1 MVREIAISV
10 YLQVFHFI
18 FNLCKLFPQKQ
29 KTVGVATFGDNIYY
43 TAQAI
48 RKQTP
53 EEEIIILKVPKCNY
67 PFQQHIINKE
77 ILFSLKHPLSFV
89 QSIYHLATAT
99 TVLVDNYYGF
109 LAVTNFK
116 PETTCI
122 QLWHAAG
129 AIKKF
134 GLMDPS
140 IKNRSKKAIMR
151 FQQVYNKFHYTVVGS
166 ERMATIFRQSFNL
179 PNESIL
185 RTGIPRTDVFYD
197 KKEEKRISKQIQ
209 LEFPTI
215 KDKKII
221 LYAPTFRD
229 KQLSNYQVQLDM
241 EMLYNHLSSDY
252 VLFVKLHPAISN
264 SLINNYPNFVYDVS
278 DYAETNHLLM
288 VTDLLITDYSSI
300 PFEYA
305 IYQKPMIFYAYD
317 LEEYKQERG
326 IIQDYEKQMPGPVVT
341 STESIIREIKQNNF
355 NKTQI
360 NAFANLWNDYSN
372 GNASL
377 QLANFI
383 TRTDG
388 KEKKQAL
395 I

>member
-1 MVREIAISV
+1 M
-10 YLQVFHFI
+10 
-18 FNLCKLFPQKQ
+18 
-29 KTVGVATFGDNIYY
+29 ATFGDNIYY